1 MDRLKKVNN
10 KKYLNLHS
18 KMDRL
23 DIFRSISQFSEK
35 VKVKIFLKKS
45 NKKYLMVDKLKT
57 VCYYISRKGS
67 DNKLS
72 CKKGGDKMKLKLK
85 FQLENSH
92 IPYEYRKAIIS
103 LFKECLSDINGG
115 KYFDVYFSANKR
127 KSWTFAVGLPKATFR
142 KDHIE
147 LDKNE
152 LTITFSTADE
162 LTGYI
167 FYSAF
172 IAQKEKARKSN
183 KGYPLYRNSMKLIS
197 IQKLP
202 DQTVKTNTALVKMLS
217 PLCLREHENQQ
228 DTYYSVAS
236 KDFASV
242 SNRILARQLE
252 SESFSEE
259 MSKEVEIIPINAKKT
274 VVKHYGNYIE
284 VSIGEFLIKGDKAI
298 INYFLQSGI
307 GSRKSAGFGCLQL
320 ISE

>member
-1 MDRLKKVNN
+1 
-10 KKYLNLHS
+10 
-18 KMDRL
+18 
-23 DIFRSISQFSEK
+23 
-35 VKVKIFLKKS
+35 
-45 NKKYLMVDKLKT
+45 
-57 VCYYISRKGS
+57 
-67 DNKLS
+67 
-72 CKKGGDKMKLKLK
+72 MKLKLK

-103 LFKECLSDINGG
+103 FFKDSLSAINDG
-115 KYFDVYFSANKR
+115 KYFYVYFSANRR

-142 KDHIE
+142 KECIT
-147 LDKNE
+147 LDNNE
-152 LTITFSTADE
+152 MTLIFSTADE

-172 IAQKEKARKSN
+172 IAKKN
-183 KGYPLYRNSMKLIS
+183 KIHPLSGNSMKLVS
-197 IQKLP
+197 IQKLA
-202 DQTVKTNTALVKMLS
+202 DQSVKSDTALVRMLS
-217 PLCLREHENQQ
+217 PLCLRERNNQQ

-236 KDFASV
+236 EDFSNV
-242 SNRILARQLE
+242 SKRVLARQLE
-252 SESFSEE
+252 SENFNEK
-259 MSKEVEIIPINAKKT
+259 MSRAVEIIPINAKKT